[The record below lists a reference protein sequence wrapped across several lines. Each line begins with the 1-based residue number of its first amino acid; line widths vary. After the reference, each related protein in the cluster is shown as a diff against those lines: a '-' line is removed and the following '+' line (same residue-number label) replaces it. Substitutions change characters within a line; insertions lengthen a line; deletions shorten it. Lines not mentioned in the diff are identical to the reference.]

1 MENNETNGAGNNQNQ
16 PNQPNQPNQ
25 KPKDICLIFLSKDE
39 SLFKE
44 NTLKIKELLL
54 QYIYTSI
61 NLIDYKTLESSKIN
75 FFIEKNKLMN
85 QSTNATLIDKL
96 NEIINLLFLEKMNEY
111 KKIRKCLK
119 QLANNIDILS
129 YKQIFY
135 LLNKSILFC
144 HNCQYLANDEEEKE
158 EENKNKEKTEII
170 KTESSIKT
178 EIINCCYVFFI

>member
-1 MENNETNGAGNNQNQ
+1 
-16 PNQPNQPNQ
+16 
-25 KPKDICLIFLSKDE
+25 
-39 SLFKE
+39 
-44 NTLKIKELLL
+44 
-54 QYIYTSI
+54 
-61 NLIDYKTLESSKIN
+61 
-75 FFIEKNKLMN
+75 MN
-85 QSTNATLIDKL
+85 QTTNATLIDKL

-158 EENKNKEKTEII
+158 EENKNKEKAEIL
-170 KTESSIKT
+170 KT
-178 EIINCCYVFFI
+178 